1 MRSSAFVNFKIISS
15 FIRSQGIY
23 FSTKCSNNSIQT
35 IFIIL
40 IIIVNPVTDPE
51 KLKVVYLSRIIKFI
65 LILVFLVVFFEAGL
79 ISSYTIVTSQ
89 APDVGKLIGMQIEE
103 ITSLISFGSGS
114 NIINTQQNKVISNP
128 DDVAAALQN
137 KTGLSGINVQS
148 LTAQTIANSKKTIIP
163 VNITVMGYQDSI
175 SGGNSTQI
183 IISANQTYSI
193 TATANGTL
201 SNGKID
207 IDVNTIQITSSRK
220 LYGNTNGT

>member
-1 MRSSAFVNFKIISS
+1 M
-15 FIRSQGIY
+15 
-23 FSTKCSNNSIQT
+23 
-35 IFIIL
+35 
-40 IIIVNPVTDPE
+40 
-51 KLKVVYLSRIIKFI
+51 KFI

-114 NIINTQQNKVISNP
+114 NILNTQQTKVITNP
-128 DDVAAALQN
+128 DEVAAALQN
-137 KTGLSGINVQS
+137 KTGLSGINVPS
-148 LTAQTIANSKKTIIP
+148 LTAQTIASSKQKIIP

>member
-1 MRSSAFVNFKIISS
+1 M
-15 FIRSQGIY
+15 
-23 FSTKCSNNSIQT
+23 
-35 IFIIL
+35 
-40 IIIVNPVTDPE
+40 
-51 KLKVVYLSRIIKFI
+51 KFI

-114 NIINTQQNKVISNP
+114 NILNTQQTKVISNP
-128 DDVAAALQN
+128 DEVAAALQN

-148 LTAQTIANSKKTIIP
+148 LTAQTIVSSKQTIIP

>member
-1 MRSSAFVNFKIISS
+1 M
-15 FIRSQGIY
+15 
-23 FSTKCSNNSIQT
+23 
-35 IFIIL
+35 
-40 IIIVNPVTDPE
+40 
-51 KLKVVYLSRIIKFI
+51 KFI

-114 NIINTQQNKVISNP
+114 NVLNTQQNKVISNP
-128 DDVAAALQN
+128 DEVAAALQN

-148 LTAQTIANSKKTIIP
+148 LTAQTIASSKQTIIP

>member
-1 MRSSAFVNFKIISS
+1 M
-15 FIRSQGIY
+15 
-23 FSTKCSNNSIQT
+23 
-35 IFIIL
+35 
-40 IIIVNPVTDPE
+40 
-51 KLKVVYLSRIIKFI
+51 KFI

-114 NIINTQQNKVISNP
+114 NILNTQQTKVISNH
-128 DDVAAALQN
+128 DEVAAALQN

-148 LTAQTIANSKKTIIP
+148 LTAQTLASSKQTIIP

-193 TATANGTL
+193 TATANGTM

>member
-1 MRSSAFVNFKIISS
+1 M
-15 FIRSQGIY
+15 
-23 FSTKCSNNSIQT
+23 
-35 IFIIL
+35 
-40 IIIVNPVTDPE
+40 
-51 KLKVVYLSRIIKFI
+51 KFI

-114 NIINTQQNKVISNP
+114 NILNTQKTKVISNP
-128 DDVAAALQN
+128 DEVAAALQN

-148 LTAQTIANSKKTIIP
+148 LTAQTIVSSKQTIIP

>member
-1 MRSSAFVNFKIISS
+1 M
-15 FIRSQGIY
+15 
-23 FSTKCSNNSIQT
+23 
-35 IFIIL
+35 
-40 IIIVNPVTDPE
+40 
-51 KLKVVYLSRIIKFI
+51 KFI

-114 NIINTQQNKVISNP
+114 NILNTQQNKVISNP
-128 DDVAAALQN
+128 DEVAAALQN
-137 KTGLSGINVQS
+137 KTGLSGINIQS
-148 LTAQTIANSKKTIIP
+148 LSAQTIASSKQTIIP

-193 TATANGTL
+193 TATANGTM

>member
-1 MRSSAFVNFKIISS
+1 M
-15 FIRSQGIY
+15 
-23 FSTKCSNNSIQT
+23 
-35 IFIIL
+35 
-40 IIIVNPVTDPE
+40 
-51 KLKVVYLSRIIKFI
+51 KFI

-114 NIINTQQNKVISNP
+114 NILNTQQNKVISNP

-148 LTAQTIANSKKTIIP
+148 LTAQTIANSKQTIIP

>member
-1 MRSSAFVNFKIISS
+1 M
-15 FIRSQGIY
+15 
-23 FSTKCSNNSIQT
+23 
-35 IFIIL
+35 
-40 IIIVNPVTDPE
+40 
-51 KLKVVYLSRIIKFI
+51 KFI

-114 NIINTQQNKVISNP
+114 NVLNTQQNKVISNP
-128 DDVAAALQN
+128 DEVASALQN

-148 LTAQTIANSKKTIIP
+148 LTAQTTASSKQTIIP

>member
-1 MRSSAFVNFKIISS
+1 M
-15 FIRSQGIY
+15 
-23 FSTKCSNNSIQT
+23 
-35 IFIIL
+35 
-40 IIIVNPVTDPE
+40 
-51 KLKVVYLSRIIKFI
+51 SRIIKFVLF
-65 LILVFLVVFFEAGL
+65 LIFFIVFFEAGL

-103 ITSLISFGSGS
+103 ITSLLSFGSGS
-114 NIINTQQNKVISNP
+114 NILNTQQTKVISNH
-128 DDVAAALQN
+128 DEVAAALQN
-137 KTGLSGINVQS
+137 KTGLSGINIQS
-148 LTAQTIANSKKTIIP
+148 LSAQTIASSKQTIIP

-193 TATANGTL
+193 TATANGTM